1 MTNELDLNYS
11 PFQKPE
17 ILENHFGLNIF
28 SLLYFVLRIVHWT
41 NKIGEQYWS
50 LELNISSKK
59 EIKLKICMEYF
70 VTVSDVLKTR
80 VGQVLSRRSGERE
93 RAVRSEEWSG
103 LTLVN
108 INLHF
113 TKELQVRNE
122 PHLSVQTT
130 TKTSLLHTYKTRGK
144 GFNSIARIPAKK
156 VNKDF
161 VLSWGFGFLQR
172 KYDWILWSRR

>member
-93 RAVRSEEWSG
+93 SGQVWGVKWSDTGQYKFTFYKRITSQEWAPFVSPNYNQ
-103 LTLVN
+103 N
-108 INLHF
+108 ITF
-113 TKELQVRNE
+113 T
-122 PHLSVQTT
+122 H
-130 TKTSLLHTYKTRGK
+130 
-144 GFNSIARIPAKK
+144 I
-156 VNKDF
+156 
-161 VLSWGFGFLQR
+161 
-172 KYDWILWSRR
+172 